1 MAGQLEIYDTTLRDG
16 TQQEGIS
23 LSVDDKLA
31 IAARLD
37 ALGVHYIEGGF
48 AGANPK
54 DDEFFKRAQSLD
66 LKNAVLAAF
75 GSTRRADGR
84 VEDDAAIV
92 ALLRAETPLVTIVGK
107 ASAWQVRNIIG
118 TSIEENLHM
127 VADSV
132 SHLVAQGRRAVF
144 DAEHF
149 FDGYKL
155 DPDYALQT
163 LRVAAEAGA
172 ETVVLCDT
180 NGGTLPDEASKIVA
194 AACEF
199 TAPLG
204 VRIGIHAHNDTDT
217 AVAVSM
223 AAWLAGASQIQGC
236 INGYGERTGNANL
249 TSIIANL
256 KLKLGVD
263 VISDEQL
270 ATLTDTSVFIAETLN
285 MSPHAFQPYVGASA
299 FAHKGG
305 LHAAAVNKRRE
316 SYEHVQPGTVGNRNA
331 VVVSELSGRGNVMR
345 RIRDLGLEE
354 ELTDDDV
361 RGIVQLLKEQE
372 NRGFSYEGAA
382 ASFELLI
389 RRYLPN
395 YEAPFEL
402 VDFMVLVENR
412 RTARLSET
420 AQPGRSPSG
429 GVLSEATIKVRIG
442 EEVLHTAA
450 EGNGPVNALD
460 HAMRKAVLQSYP
472 ELECVRLIDYKV
484 RVVAEGTG
492 TGAIVRVVIE
502 SSDGHETWS
511 TVGSSENIL
520 EASWLA
526 LADSMEYWLV
536 CRRPESPSGEGT
548 GAGSNAS

>member
-1 MAGQLEIYDTTLRDG
+1 MQVKGNSMAAQLEIYDTTLRDG

-54 DDEFFKRAQSLD
+54 DDELFQRVRNLD
-66 LKNAVLAAF
+66 LKNAVMTAF
-75 GSTRRADGR
+75 GSTRRAGGK
-84 VEDDAAIV
+84 VEDDGAIV

-107 ASAWQVRNIIG
+107 ASAWQVTNILG
-118 TSIEENLHM
+118 TSVEENLHM

-132 SHLVAQGRRAVF
+132 SHLAAQGRRAVF

-149 FDGYKL
+149 FDGYKF

-163 LRVAAEAGA
+163 LRVAAGAGA

-180 NGGTLPDEASKIVA
+180 NGGTLPHEVSEIVA

-199 TAPLG
+199 ATPLG

-223 AAWLAGASQIQGC
+223 AAWQAGASQIQGC

-256 KLKLGVD
+256 KLKMGVD

-270 ATLTDTSVFIAETLN
+270 ATLTDTSLFIAETLN

-305 LHAAAVNKRRE
+305 LHAAAVNKQRE

-331 VVVSELSGRGNVMR
+331 VVVSELSGRGNVLR

-354 ELTDDDV
+354 DLTDGDI
-361 RGIVQLLKEQE
+361 REIVQELKEL
-372 NRGFSYEGAA
+372 EGAG

-389 RRYLPN
+389 RRHLPN

-402 VDFMVLVENR
+402 IDFMVLIENR
-412 RTARLSET
+412 RTARVSEFT
-420 AQPGRSPSG
+420 ESG
-429 GVLSEATIKVRIG
+429 GLLSEATVKIRVG
-442 EEVLHTAA
+442 EEIQHTAA
-450 EGNGPVNALD
+450 EGNGPVNAQD
-460 HAMRKAVLQSYP
+460 HAMRKALLQSYP
-472 ELECVRLIDYKV
+472 DLECVRLTDYKV

-492 TGAIVRVVIE
+492 TGAVVRVVIE
-502 SSDGHETWS
+502 SSDGHDTWS
-511 TVGSSENIL
+511 TVGSSGNIL

-536 CRRPESPSGEGT
+536 CRR
-548 GAGSNAS
+548 AQDFAID